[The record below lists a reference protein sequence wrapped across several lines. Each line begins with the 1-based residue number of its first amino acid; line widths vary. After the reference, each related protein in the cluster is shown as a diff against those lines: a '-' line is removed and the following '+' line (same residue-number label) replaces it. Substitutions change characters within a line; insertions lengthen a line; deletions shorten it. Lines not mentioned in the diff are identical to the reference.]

1 MAGRRAWEGGYVHK
15 DSRGRDVYVIRRQ
28 VSGTR
33 YEVSTRCHKARAA
46 LEQLARFEADP
57 ARYDPRG
64 TPSKNP
70 IVLDETLAE
79 AFLTW
84 SRDVRHNTRKWV
96 GEQRS
101 ALAWW
106 AEKLGGRDLRGLSLA
121 DAVIPALDGTLEH
134 PKKTTSRA
142 HKIATLKTL
151 YSWLRR
157 ERHLLTSVEDP
168 TADLAVPQSQPAQRR
183 MKKEHTT
190 EEINSV
196 IRELDP
202 ERRRSRLA
210 EERKVDLAQ
219 VRHMTDYRPHLRLMA
234 VTAWHVTEL
243 ARFAASGR
251 IYDPTPLQAQDGTA
265 AILET
270 VHKSGEVFRTRVGDV
285 GADAARRVH
294 AASGFSIERYAKA
307 VKEAADAAEVK
318 GFRGAVRHS
327 ALTWATE
334 LEGEEAAQKVA
345 RHKSARTSKKFYAAR
360 AAPPNPLTRLQLVK

>member
-28 VSGTR
+28 VGGTR

-57 ARYDPRG
+57 ERYDPRG
-64 TPSKNP
+64 APSKEP
-70 IVLDETLAE
+70 IALDKTLAE

-106 AEKLGGRDLRGLSLA
+106 AERLGGRDLRGLSLA
-121 DAVIPALDGTLEH
+121 DAVIPALDGTLEN
-134 PKKTTSRA
+134 PKQTTSRA

-183 MKKEHTT
+183 MHKEHTT

-196 IRELDP
+196 IMELGP

-210 EERKVDLAQ
+210 KERKVDLAQ
-219 VRHMTDYRPHLRLMA
+219 VRHMTDYRDHLRLMA

-243 ARFAASGR
+243 ARFADSGR
-251 IYDPTPLQAQDGTA
+251 FYDPTPLQAQDGTT

-270 VHKSGEVFRTRVGDV
+270 VHKNGEVFRTRVGDV
-285 GADAARRVH
+285 GAEAARHVRG
-294 AASGFSIERYAKA
+294 AAGFSIERYAKA
-307 VKEAADAAEVK
+307 VKEAAEAAGVK

-345 RHKSARTSKKFYAAR
+345 RHKSARTSKKFYAER
-360 AAPPNPLTRLQLVK
+360 AAPPNPLTKLLLVR